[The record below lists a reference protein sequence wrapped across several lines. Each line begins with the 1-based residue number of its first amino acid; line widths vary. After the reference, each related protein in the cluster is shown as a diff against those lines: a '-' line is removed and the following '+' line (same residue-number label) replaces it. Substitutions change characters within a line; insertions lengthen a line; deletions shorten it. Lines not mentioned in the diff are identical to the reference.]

1 MLGLFAVAAVMGG
14 ASATGAGEAPTA
26 SASAWAIRVTT
37 GGGTAAVQAPPS
49 SGPAYT
55 GSFAYPAD
63 GSVIST
69 GATSASASTTLGDTN
84 AVARGSADVSS
95 ISIFGGEIT
104 ASAVSARVQA
114 GAQAGGA
121 AGDFNGTGV
130 SGFQALGQG
139 ASGGRVNLAD
149 WGYAIVNAQASDS
162 SAPAGAHG
170 FRGSVT
176 ALTIHLNA
184 DHGGLPAGSEIQIGY
199 AEAAAQTPPPP
210 PAPATTAVTTTTTT
224 PTAAPTTTT
233 TTTTTP
239 TPSDPVPADR
249 PQARTKA
256 KRVGAPVFRDAP
268 RVHPPLTGGRYV
280 FPVYGPSS
288 YSDSYG
294 FPRADVSY
302 HHGVDI
308 FGQLGQ
314 PLVAVADGT
323 IFSVGWNRIGGN
335 RLWLRDEKGNEF
347 YYAHLSAFSTL
358 AVDGAHVKAGQVVGF
373 MGNTGDAESTPYHL
387 HFEVHP
393 VSRLY
398 LGYDGAVDPYPY
410 LQAWQ
415 RLEDLPFPVSAAWL
429 AAFGGKGSSGL
440 PAPQAGAM
448 LLAMSDISS
457 ADGLDPESLR
467 RALAP
472 PKTDVNGLPPSGVP
486 TTVAPSGDL
495 GRS

>member
-1 MLGLFAVAAVMGG
+1 MLGLLAVVAAAGG
-14 ASATGAGEAPTA
+14 ASATGADQTPTA
-26 SASAWAIRVTT
+26 SAGAWAIRLTT
-37 GGGTAAVQAPPS
+37 GGGTTAVQAPPS
-49 SGPAYT
+49 TGPAYT
-55 GSFAYPAD
+55 GGFAYPGD
-63 GSVIST
+63 GSVVST
-69 GATSASASTTLGDTN
+69 GATSASASTTIGDTN
-84 AVARGSADVSS
+84 AVARGSSDVSS

-104 ASAVSARVQA
+104 ASAVSARAQA

-139 ASGGRVNLAD
+139 ASGGRVNLGD
-149 WGYAIVNAQASDS
+149 WGYAIVNTQTSDA
-162 SAPAGAHG
+162 SAPAGRHG

-176 ALTIHLNA
+176 ALVIHLNA
-184 DHGGLPAGSEIQIGY
+184 DHGGLSAGSEIQIGH
-199 AEAAAQTPPPP
+199 AEAAAQTAPPPPP
-210 PAPATTAVTTTTTT
+210 PATTAAATTTTNT
-224 PTAAPTTTT
+224 TAATTTT
-233 TTTTTP
+233 SKP
-239 TPSDPVPADR
+239 TPADPVPADR
-249 PQARTKA
+249 PQARAKA
-256 KRVGAPVFRDAP
+256 KPGHAPTFREAP
-268 RVHPPLTGGRYV
+268 RVHPPLTGRRYV

-302 HHGVDI
+302 HHGVDV

-314 PLVAVADGT
+314 PLLAVADGT
-323 IFSVGWNRIGGN
+323 IFSVGWNRLGGN

-373 MGNTGDAESTPYHL
+373 MGNTGDAEATPYHL

-410 LQAWQ
+410 VQAWQ
-415 RLEDLPFPVSAAWL
+415 RLEDLPFPIATAWL
-429 AAFGGKGSSGL
+429 AAFGGKGSSSRL

-457 ADGLDPESLR
+457 ADGLDPASLR

-472 PKTDVNGLPPSGVP
+472 PKTNLDGLPPSGVP
-486 TTVAPSGDL
+486 TTVPPAGDL

>member
-1 MLGLFAVAAVMGG
+1 MLGLLAVAAVVGG
-14 ASATGAGEAPTA
+14 ASATGSGQAPTA

-37 GGGTAAVQAPPS
+37 GGGTPAVEAPPS

-55 GSFAYPAD
+55 GGFSYPGD

-104 ASAVSARVQA
+104 ASAASARVQA

-130 SGFQALGQG
+130 SGFQALGQA
-139 ASGGRVNLAD
+139 ASGGRVNLGD

-176 ALTIHLNA
+176 ALIVHLNA

-199 AEAAAQTPPPP
+199 AEAAAQSPPPP
-210 PAPATTAVTTTTTT
+210 PAPATTAATTTTTA
-224 PTAAPTTTT
+224 AAPTTTT
-233 TTTTTP
+233 TSTP
-239 TPSDPVPADR
+239 APSDPVPADR
-249 PQARTKA
+249 PQGRTKA
-256 KRVGAPVFRDAP
+256 KRVQQAPVFRDAP
-268 RVHPPLTGGRYV
+268 RVHPPLTGRRYV

-373 MGNTGDAESTPYHL
+373 MGNTGDAESTPYHV

-410 LQAWQ
+410 VQAWQ
-415 RLEDLPFPVSAAWL
+415 RLEDLPFPVSAAWQ

-440 PAPQAGAM
+440 PAPQAGAV